1 MNCDTMTGA
10 PPSLRSAILGS
21 PSARAARGRATTVTR
36 DPTAIPHG
44 SSTATSPAPPLAS
57 RSPGAETVAGQ
68 EEAGAAVEGDGEG
81 EEEDGEA

>member
-1 MNCDTMTGA
+1 MNCDTITGA
-10 PPSLRSAILGS
+10 PPSLRAAILGS
-21 PSARAARGRATTVTR
+21 PSARGRATTVTR